1 MSNYTVPAIVCT
13 LIILISKEL
22 YFIWHLTE
30 SKDLLWIQIVHC
42 MLSVNPISLELW
54 EQSRIKCSL
63 DQFTHKLL
71 KINVRY
77 RIVFWRHYTNI
88 GNVTLIANT
97 RVIISVSRIRKRCLK
112 SCTNERKCLL
122 QDSTLLT
129 PPWLSANYWPNNIR
143 ILNSQDG
150 SFRSCKGNRQCVS
163 TTQSNMSKYDSKSYI
178 SPPQLSHQ
186 STISINC
193 LDVQ

>member
-13 LIILISKEL
+13 QIILISKEL

-30 SKDLLWIQIVHC
+30 LKDLLWIQIVHC

-54 EQSRIKCSL
+54 EQNRIKCSL

-71 KINVRY
+71 TINVRY
-77 RIVFWRHYTNI
+77 IIVFWRHYKNI
-88 GNVTLIANT
+88 GNITLIANT

-112 SCTNERKCLL
+112 SCMNERKCLL

-143 ILNSQDG
+143 ILKTVPFILVSKTG
-150 SFRSCKGNRQCVS
+150 SVYPIHNRICPNTIHNLTFLHLNLVTKVQLASIVWMC
-163 TTQSNMSKYDSKSYI
+163 SK
-178 SPPQLSHQ
+178 
-186 STISINC
+186 
-193 LDVQ
+193 